1 MTLSYDS
8 GQVLP
13 FETALEHKYA
23 VWAMVKNPQ
32 QHHHSQAQDDYI
44 SENQVVAEFN
54 TVSLRET
61 EVINTFVYVG
71 GWILVSLIAPEET
84 LRDADG
90 NRAKRVR

>member
-13 FETALEHKYA
+13 FDTALEHKYA

-54 TVSLRET
+54 TVSIRGL
-61 EVINTFVYVG
+61 
-71 GWILVSLIAPEET
+71 
-84 LRDADG
+84 G
-90 NRAKRVR
+90 NKHVV